1 MTYGLCADMHAHAWS
16 LFSTLVDDDGD
27 MVNSRLKGIMDEFD
41 RLCAATRIAGGSR
54 VYIAGDVFH
63 VRGNLRTSVLNYV
76 MIRMR
81 RAARQNDVQVRIM
94 PGNHDLEDSEVTW
107 LGNATMMLDD
117 AGDHGFDEHLIQIV
131 QEPQFFE
138 DDMVAVVPW
147 QNTRAGLEQS
157 IKEITDTINVCGHH
171 PDQVDLHLHTGING
185 VIVGMP
191 DHGWSPAE
199 LAGFGFHRVFA
210 GHYHNHKVFNVPRPG
225 SMGDA
230 QIVSIGALTH
240 QTWGDVNT
248 DAGWLIV
255 DGHAF
260 DFNETKQ
267 PKFMD
272 FGQTAD
278 ISEFTGN
285 YVRVRD
291 VELDEQEIR
300 DLKDALTDAGALG
313 VVVQTVPKNKVVTRN
328 GATPGKTVKVETSI
342 SDWIEQAEIENS
354 EAVEKAALDVLSE
367 ARSVA

>member
-1 MTYGLCADMHAHAWS
+1 MTYGLCADVHAHAWS

-41 RLCAATRIAGGSR
+41 RLCAASCAAGGSR

-76 MIRMR
+76 MVRMR
-81 RAARQNDVQVRIM
+81 RSARQNDIQVRIM
-94 PGNHDLEDSEVTW
+94 PGNHDLEDAEVTW

-117 AGDHGFDEHLIQIV
+117 AGDHGFEEQLIQIV
-131 QEPQFFE
+131 QEPMFFE

-147 QNTRAGLEQS
+147 HNTRAGLEKA
-157 IKEITDTINVCGHH
+157 IHEIGETINTCGSALA
-171 PDQVDLHLHTGING
+171 DVDLHLHTGING
-185 VIVGMP
+185 VIIGMP

-199 LAGFGFHRVFA
+199 LASFGFKRVFS
-210 GHYHNHKVFNVPRPG
+210 GHYHNHKAFTMPRVG
-225 SMGDA
+225 SMEDT

-248 DAGWLIV
+248 KAGWLIV
-255 DGHAF
+255 GDTF
-260 DFNETKQ
+260 EFNENAQ

-272 FGQTAD
+272 LDRAD
-278 ISEFTGN
+278 VEEYAGN
-285 YVRVRD
+285 YVRVRNAD
-291 VELDEQEIR
+291 LDEQEIR
-300 DLKDALTDAGALG
+300 DLKDALTNAGAAG
-313 VVVQTVPKNKVVTRN
+313 VVVQTVPKNKIVTRN
-328 GATPGKTVKVETSI
+328 GSAPGKTVKVEASI
-342 SDWIEQAEIENS
+342 SDWIEQAEMENA